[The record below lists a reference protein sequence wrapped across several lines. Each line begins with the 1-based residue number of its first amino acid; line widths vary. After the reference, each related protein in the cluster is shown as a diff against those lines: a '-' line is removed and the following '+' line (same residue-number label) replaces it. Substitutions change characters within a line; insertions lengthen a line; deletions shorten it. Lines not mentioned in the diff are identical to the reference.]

1 MDMVTA
7 SATAKPVNLASN
19 VVSLITRIAGG
30 YVCYSL
36 AVPAVVCSM
45 AGGWIGSKLALKRGA
60 RLVRYVMLAV
70 LGLMT
75 IKIAAE
81 LALGK

>member
-1 MDMVTA
+1 MVTA